1 MGFVDDLIKQLK
13 QEKNGEQALA
23 MEAYMKQR
31 FPFLGVKAPL
41 RQQILKNLISAYK
54 TSLDRSSII
63 DISKRLYEQPEREFH
78 YCAVELVSRFLK
90 KKFLRKDISFIK
102 YLIVTHSWWDTVDMV
117 CKHHLGNYLKLYPNE
132 TEAVIKSYSEVDHLW
147 LNRSAILFQLEYKS
161 ETDQNLLFNLCLKHK
176 DSKEFFINKAIGWA
190 LREYSKTAPEA
201 VRKFVG
207 QHNFAP
213 LSRKEALRL
222 LS

>member
-1 MGFVDDLIKQLK
+1 MDFVNDLIKQLK
-13 QEKNGEQALA
+13 QAKNGQQALA
-23 MEAYMKQR
+23 MEAYMKQK

-41 RQQILKNLISAYK
+41 RQQILKNLITAYK
-54 TSLDRSSII
+54 HSLDRTSII
-63 DISKRLYEQPEREFH
+63 AIAKKLYAQPEREFH

-90 KKFLRKDISFIK
+90 KKFLKEDIAFIE

-117 CKHHLGNYLKLYPNE
+117 CKHHLGNYLKLFSEE
-132 TEAVIKSYSEVDHLW
+132 TVAVISRFSDEDHLW

-161 ETDQNLLFNLCLKHK
+161 DTNQDLLFHLCIKHK
-176 DSKEFFINKAIGWA
+176 DTKEFFMNKAIGWA

-201 VRKFVG
+201 VLKFVG
-207 QHNFAP
+207 RHNFAP

-222 LS
+222 IN

>member
-1 MGFVDDLIKQLK
+1 MDFVTDLIKQLK
-13 QEKNGEQALA
+13 QEANKTQALA

-41 RQQILKNLISAYK
+41 RQQILKNLVTAYK
-54 TSLDRSSII
+54 TSLDRTTII
-63 DISKRLYEQPEREFH
+63 AIAKRLYAQPEREFH

-90 KKFLRKDISFIK
+90 KKILKEDIDFIE

-132 TEAVIKSYSEVDHLW
+132 TEAVIRRYSDLDHLW

-161 ETDQNLLFNLCLKHK
+161 DTNQDLLFDLCLKHK
-176 DSKEFFINKAIGWA
+176 DTEAFFINKAIGWA
-190 LREYSKTAPEA
+190 LREFSKTAPEH
-201 VRKFVG
+201 VRHFINM
-207 QHNFAP
+207 HEFAP
-213 LSRKEALRL
+213 LSRTEALRL
-222 LS
+222 ID

>member
-1 MGFVDDLIKQLK
+1 MDFVDDLIKQIK
-13 QEKNGEQALA
+13 QEKNGEQALV

-41 RQQILKNLISAYK
+41 RQQILKNLITANK
-54 TSLDRSSII
+54 NSLDRTSII
-63 DISKRLYEQPEREFH
+63 AIAKILYVQPEREFH

-90 KKFLRKDISFIK
+90 KKFLKEDIAFIE
-102 YLIVTHSWWDTVDMV
+102 YLIVTHSWWDTVDMI
-117 CKHHLGNYLKLYPNE
+117 CKHHLGNYLKLFPEE
-132 TEAVIKSYSEVDHLW
+132 TAAVISRYSDVNHLW

-161 ETDQNLLFNLCLKHK
+161 DTNQDLLFHLCVKHK
-176 DSKEFFINKAIGWA
+176 DTKEFFMNKAIGWA
-190 LREYSKTAPEA
+190 LREYSKTSPEA
-201 VRKFVG
+201 VQKFVG

-222 LS
+222 IN